1 MREAMFYEKMENGKV
16 HCFLCSHHCKIAPSF
31 FGICGVRQNI
41 NGSLFT
47 RAYGGVIAESVD
59 PIEKKPLFNFLPGS
73 SSYSIATVGCN
84 FKCGFC
90 QNWQISQVS
99 SKNQERIWK
108 KEMTASQIVQN
119 AEDLKC
125 KSISFTYSEPT
136 IFFEYAFEIAR
147 IAKEKGI
154 HTVFVT
160 NGYATEQVIEIIK
173 PYLSACNVDLK
184 SFSNDFYNK
193 YCQARLSPV
202 LDYLKRIK
210 NAGIWL
216 EITTLIIP
224 GENDS
229 DHELNEIAEF
239 IAKLGTDTPWHVSRF
254 FPNYEFTDHPPTPV
268 STINQALKIG
278 ESYGLKFVY
287 PGNLNSEVET
297 KCPRCKSLL
306 ISRDGYKVKIN
317 NISSGK
323 CPICSECIPGI
334 FKY

>member
-1 MREAMFYEKMENGKV
+1 MREAMLYKKIENDKV
-16 HCFLCSHHCKIAPSF
+16 NCFLCSHHCKIAPSS

-47 RAYGGVIAESVD
+47 HAYGGVVAESVD

-73 SSYSIATVGCN
+73 SSYSIAASGCN

-90 QNWQISQVS
+90 QNWQISQTS
-99 SKNQERIWK
+99 TNNQVRIWK

-119 AEDLKC
+119 AKDLKC

-136 IFFEYAFEIAR
+136 IFFEYAFETAR
-147 IAKEKGI
+147 IAKENGI

-160 NGYATEQVIEIIK
+160 NGYATEQAIDIIR

-184 SFSNDFYNK
+184 SFNNEFYNK
-193 YCQARLSPV
+193 NCKARLNPV
-202 LDYLKRIK
+202 LDTLKKIK
-210 NAGIWL
+210 FSGIWL

-229 DHELNEIAEF
+229 DRELNGIAEF
-239 IAKLGTDTPWHVSRF
+239 IANLGTDTPWHVSRF
-254 FPNYEFTDHPPTPV
+254 FPNYEFTNHPPTPV
-268 STINQALKIG
+268 NTIDRAIKIG
-278 ESYGLKFVY
+278 ESYGLKFIY
-287 PGNLNSEVET
+287 PGNLNIDVET
-297 KCPRCKSLL
+297 KCPRCKSIL
-306 ISRDGYKVKIN
+306 ISRDGYRLNIN

-323 CPICSECIPGI
+323 CPTCSENVPGI
-334 FKY
+334 WK

>member
-1 MREAMFYEKMENGKV
+1 MREAMLYEKLEFGKV

-47 RAYGGVIAESVD
+47 HAYGGVIAESVD

-73 SSYSIATVGCN
+73 TSYSIATVGCN
-84 FKCGFC
+84 FRCGFC

-99 SKNQERIWK
+99 SKNQTEIWR
-108 KEMTASQIVQN
+108 KEMTASKIVEN
-119 AEDLKC
+119 AKELNC
-125 KSISFTYSEPT
+125 QSISFTYSEPT
-136 IFFEYAFEIAR
+136 MFFEYAYETAR

-160 NGYATEQVIEIIK
+160 NGYATEQAIEIIR

-184 SFSNDFYNK
+184 SFRNDFYSK
-193 YCQARLSPV
+193 VCQARLSPV
-202 LDYLKRIK
+202 LDSLKRIK
-210 NAGIWL
+210 KAGIWL

-229 DHELNEIAEF
+229 DRELNEIAEF
-239 IAKLGTDTPWHVSRF
+239 IAGLGTDTPWHVSRF

-268 STINQALKIG
+268 STINRAVKIG
-278 ESYGLKFVY
+278 EAYGLKFIY
-287 PGNLNSEVET
+287 PGNLSSEVET
-297 KCPRCKSLL
+297 KCPRCNALL
-306 ISRDGYKVKIN
+306 IGRDGYNVKMN

-323 CPICSECIPGI
+323 CPSCSEIIPGI
-334 FKY
+334 WN